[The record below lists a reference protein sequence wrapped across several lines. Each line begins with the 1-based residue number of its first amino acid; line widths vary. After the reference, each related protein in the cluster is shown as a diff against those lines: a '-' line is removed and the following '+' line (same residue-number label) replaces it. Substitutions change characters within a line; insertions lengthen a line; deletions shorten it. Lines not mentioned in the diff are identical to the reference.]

1 MMVEVDFIDGSFLA
15 GGPGGNV
22 NLITYE
28 GELEQIELPSN
39 LTPIRERVSFASMR
53 KGDISRLFTA
63 GGLTG
68 NGMFTEQRFFLRQ
81 FIQNPTQEVI
91 ESTTPSEEQIG
102 LEQVAGSTGPT
113 GLCVFY
119 FRFRDS
125 LHGRRSP
132 FSMGSPTLNLDGT
145 EAVRVR
151 NFPLGPEPADICVD
165 QIEVWVSRNGAA
177 KRRLATRDIGTTD
190 FTITETIEYEAET
203 QVGLQKVPRCKYNAV
218 WHDRLWQAGDERHPD
233 RVYFSPPE
241 RFDEYAVS
249 STSAGYLV
257 TRNGETI
264 TAMVAVRDILVIFA
278 AKSCYWISGFS
289 ESDFEMKTLEPEIG
303 CINHHGIRMIHD
315 IAMVP
320 THQGFFAC
328 TGSAMHALSGGYSA
342 MWTQMYSSDPQKF
355 ENGFAIND
363 TRGKVYK
370 FYMDDPGTFRYWV
383 LDYQNF
389 SQQEGGGFS
398 APLLSFDKVLT
409 QPKCATMFTYPGG
422 RAGDCYTANVTTTGL
437 AGNIVK
443 ENVWQTGTDNEQP
456 FDVVIQT
463 PMCISEEG
471 GGPNDGYRFIEG
483 WLLAHNFD
491 NSPETWTVEML
502 HGPERAAIRG
512 DFGDQYSWALTS
524 ILGINPAAF
533 PNGGPSTGKSIV
545 VTPDQDQNHATFT
558 PAVPFPI
565 NLVGEGLSLRVIVT
579 SPKRFVWAGF
589 GFTYDAG
596 KRALIKYFDD

>member
-218 WHDRLWQAGDERHPD
+218 WHDRLWQAGGVGTVAALLLLPVTAALRLASRAPD
-233 RVYFSPPE
+233 
-241 RFDEYAVS
+241 DQ
-249 STSAGYLV
+249 
-257 TRNGETI
+257 
-264 TAMVAVRDILVIFA
+264 IL
-278 AKSCYWISGFS
+278 
-289 ESDFEMKTLEPEIG
+289 L
-303 CINHHGIRMIHD
+303 
-315 IAMVP
+315 
-320 THQGFFAC
+320 
-328 TGSAMHALSGGYSA
+328 
-342 MWTQMYSSDPQKF
+342 
-355 ENGFAIND
+355 
-363 TRGKVYK
+363 
-370 FYMDDPGTFRYWV
+370 
-383 LDYQNF
+383 
-389 SQQEGGGFS
+389 S
-398 APLLSFDKVLT
+398 AP
-409 QPKCATMFTYPGG
+409 PAGG
-422 RAGDCYTANVTTTGL
+422 LHERYEGESL
-437 AGNIVK
+437 AL
-443 ENVWQTGTDNEQP
+443 P
-456 FDVVIQT
+456 T
-463 PMCISEEG
+463 PLW
-471 GGPNDGYRFIEG
+471 P
-483 WLLAHNFD
+483 
-491 NSPETWTVEML
+491 
-502 HGPERAAIRG
+502 GPERTLT
-512 DFGDQYSWALTS
+512 AL
-524 ILGINPAAF
+524 
-533 PNGGPSTGKSIV
+533 V
-545 VTPDQDQNHATFT
+545 AT
-558 PAVPFPI
+558 
-565 NLVGEGLSLRVIVT
+565 
-579 SPKRFVWAGF
+579 
-589 GFTYDAG
+589 
-596 KRALIKYFDD
+596 